1 VNSLIYG
8 FIQTFVTGEVREVT
22 TGDAIGNVPRII
34 VYIKV
39 YYQGGN
45 TILFLLCQSSIIS
58 HGPSFLSVIQF

>member
-1 VNSLIYG
+1 LICG
-8 FIQTFVTGEVREVT
+8 FIQTFITEEVAEVAMV
-22 TGDAIGNVPRII
+22 DAIGNVPRIM

-45 TILFLLCQSSIIS
+45 TILFLFCQSIIS